1 MTRFRIQDFAL
12 FSGLSEEDAQRLD
25 GSSIVRSFVGGT
37 RIFDAGE
44 PARGLYL
51 IVSGSVKIFKV
62 SPKGTEQVM
71 AVLGPRQTFAEAPVF
86 LGGNY
91 PASAETLE
99 PSELIL
105 VQREALLILL
115 HKDAEMALRMMA
127 GMALKLRSLIGLV
140 EDLTLRDARG
150 RVARYLTGLGDEG
163 QDCIQ
168 LPVQQALLARMLGLT
183 SETMSRTMKGL
194 REEGAI
200 ESSPGGR
207 IQVLD
212 WSLLR
217 GASGEDA

>member
-1 MTRFRIQDFAL
+1 MTKYRLQDFAL
-12 FSGLSEEDAQRLD
+12 FSGLSDEDSRLLD
-25 GSSIVRSFVGGT
+25 TTAVARTFVGGT
-37 RIFDAGE
+37 RIFDSGE

-51 IVSGSVKIFKV
+51 IISGAVKIFKV

-71 AVLGPRQTFAEAPVF
+71 AVLGPHQTFAEAPVF

-105 VQREALLILL
+105 VNREALLVLL
-115 HKDAEMALRMMA
+115 SKDNEMALRMMA

-150 RVARYLTGLGDEG
+150 RVARYLTGLGEEG
-163 QDCIQ
+163 QDSLQ

-200 ESSPGGR
+200 GSSPGGR

-217 GASGEDA
+217 EASGDNS